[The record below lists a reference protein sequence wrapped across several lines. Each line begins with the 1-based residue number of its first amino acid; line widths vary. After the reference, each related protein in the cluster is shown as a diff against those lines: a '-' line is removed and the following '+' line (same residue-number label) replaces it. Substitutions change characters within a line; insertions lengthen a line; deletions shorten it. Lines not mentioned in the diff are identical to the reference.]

1 MKIYLIHSFKDAD
14 IVAKLAQY
22 LADYMA
28 IQTREDVDNSWW
40 GQFWDKGKSSFKK
53 MDRKSNS
60 DDMLNSDIFYFQLKN
75 DNKKPMESNDLWKR
89 IAWVKMQAAHIVIF
103 CLSSF
108 YEGNSRSCQCE
119 FEFAH
124 KLKKDIY
131 VLRLDNTLREKIGCP
146 VIPDIN
152 DQYEN
157 SQKKFDDDIMKAT
170 NSIKPEYC
178 QTTINELLFYIKH
191 CDAKENLKSIIFPN
205 WGGRLIASYT
215 DLTDTDKHVLLDQ
228 YKMMLDTSESL
239 MARRQTLN
247 SFYISLNCAVFAL
260 VGTLATFKPELQT
273 LAIIIFIMSWFGVG
287 TSFMWLRMIDAYGAL
302 NTSKYDIINAIEKE
316 LPASIFDA
324 EWINSQRKPKKEKY
338 SSFTKREKGTPKLF
352 LIMYIFIII
361 IAILI
366 YFGLLPFVS

>member
-1 MKIYLIHSFKDAD
+1 MKIYLIHSFRDAD
-14 IVAKLAQY
+14 IVAQLAQY
-22 LADYMA
+22 LTNYIAS
-28 IQTREDVDNSWW
+28 QTREEVEKSWVGQFKDNS
-40 GQFWDKGKSSFKK
+40 KSSLKK
-53 MDRKSNS
+53 TDRKPKSE
-60 DDMLNSDIFYFQLKN
+60 DLLDSDIFYFHLEKY
-75 DNKKPMESNDLWKR
+75 NKKPSESSDLWKR

-103 CLSSF
+103 CLSPS
-108 YEGNSRSCQCE
+108 YEGNSQSIQCE

-131 VLRLDNTLREKIGCP
+131 LLKLDNTLREKIGYP
-146 VIPDIN
+146 VISDIN

-157 SQKKFDDDIMKAT
+157 SQNKFVDDLKKVT
-170 NSIKPEYC
+170 NSINPEYR
-178 QTTINELLFYIKH
+178 QTTINELMFYIKH
-191 CDAKENLKSIIFPN
+191 REAKENIKSIIFPN

-215 DLTDTDKHVLLDQ
+215 DLTDTDKHILLDQ
-228 YKMMLDTSESL
+228 YRMMLDTSESL

-287 TSFMWLRMIDAYGAL
+287 TSFMWIRMIDAYGAL

-324 EWINSQRKPKKEKY
+324 EWITSQRKPRKERY
-338 SSFTKREKGTPKLF
+338 SSFTKREKETPKLF
-352 LIMYIFIII
+352 LIMYILIII
-361 IAILI
+361 LSILI
-366 YFGLLPFVS
+366 YFGLFSIGS